1 MFFFLLL
8 NARPITLFYYLY
20 FLLLYFIYSKTKL
33 HNPSKRVKK
42 NTGIFSRR
50 REKRI
55 RGVPEYLLT
64 YKRITKQKK
73 VLKQQEPRP

>member
-8 NARPITLFYYLY
+8 NARPITFFYYLY
-20 FLLLYFIYSKTKL
+20 FLLLYFIYSKIIL
-33 HNPSKRVKK
+33 QNPSKRVKK
-42 NTGIFSRR
+42 NIFSRR

>member
-8 NARPITLFYYLY
+8 NARPITFFYYLY
-20 FLLLYFIYSKTKL
+20 FLLLYFIYSKIIL
-33 HNPSKRVKK
+33 QNPSKRVKK
-42 NTGIFSRR
+42 NIFSRR

-64 YKRITKQKK
+64 YKRITKQKI
-73 VLKQQEPRP
+73 VLKQQEPGP

>member
-8 NARPITLFYYLY
+8 NARPITFFYYLY
-20 FLLLYFIYSKTKL
+20 FLLLYFIYSKIIL

-42 NTGIFSRR
+42 NIFSRR

-64 YKRITKQKK
+64 YKRITKQKI
-73 VLKQQEPRP
+73 VLKQQEPGP